1 MATSMIYHVVTYTGP
16 FGYIKPWTAV
26 RDSETYSQQ
35 FLTPSIVEGMR
46 IKLGISAILR
56 HRLTHRGFDPQQER
70 TQSAGYDLKIVKSR
84 GEATYVRP
92 QSILTRGVL
101 LEPTLHLAFDTAEDA
116 ECAAREHL
124 CLCRN
129 EDVVYPVG
137 PPEEMTSDAFDAL
150 DGYELLFGEGPDAFL
165 VGTNR
170 YEEGAP
176 MYGTLTVTGQP
187 IHDDPLDR

>member
-1 MATSMIYHVVTYTGP
+1 MTYYVVTYTGP

-46 IKLGISAILR
+46 QKLDVSGIAR
-56 HRLTHRGFDPQQER
+56 HRLTHRGFNSQQER
-70 TQSAGYDLKIVKSR
+70 TQSAGYDLKVVKSR
-84 GEATYVRP
+84 GEAVFVRP

-101 LEPTLHLAFDTAEDA
+101 LEPTLHLAFEAEAD
-116 ECAAREHL
+116 AARAVRQHL

-129 EDVVYPVG
+129 EDVVYPIG
-137 PPEEMTSDAFDAL
+137 PPQAMSQGAFEKL
-150 DGYELLFGEGPDAFL
+150 DGYELLFGEGPESFL

-170 YEEGAP
+170 YEESAP

>member
-1 MATSMIYHVVTYTGP
+1 MTYHVVTYTGP

-46 IKLGISAILR
+46 QKLGVSGIVR
-56 HRLTHRGFDPQQER
+56 HRLTHRGFDAQQER
-70 TQSAGYDLKIVKSR
+70 TQSAGFDLKVVKSR

-92 QSILTRGVL
+92 QSILTRDVM
-101 LEPTLHLAFDTAEDA
+101 LEPRLHLAFESAADA
-116 ECAAREHL
+116 EIAAREHL

-129 EDVVYPVG
+129 EDLVYPTG
-137 PPEEMTSDAFDAL
+137 APQSMSEEEFGAL
-150 DGYELLFGEGPDAFL
+150 DGYELLFGDGPDAFL

-170 YEEGAP
+170 YEDGAP

-187 IHDDPLDR
+187 IQDAPADR

>member
-1 MATSMIYHVVTYTGP
+1 MTYYVVTYIGP

-35 FLTPSIVEGMR
+35 FLTPSIIEGMR
-46 IKLGISAILR
+46 IKLDVSGIAR
-56 HRLTHRGFDPQQER
+56 HRLTHRGFDAQQER
-70 TQSAGYDLKIVKSR
+70 TQSAGYDLKVVKSR
-84 GEATYVRP
+84 GEAVYARP
-92 QSILTRGVL
+92 QSILTRDVL
-101 LEPTLHLAFDTAEDA
+101 LEPTLHLAFEAEEDA
-116 ECAAREHL
+116 VHAARQHL

-129 EDVVYPVG
+129 EDVVYPTG
-137 PPEEMTSDAFDAL
+137 PPRAMSEDVFSRL

-170 YEEGAP
+170 YQDGAP

-187 IHDDPLDR
+187 IHDDPVER